1 MRAARALIAIVVIV
15 AACSSQAPGT
25 PNGWAGMSYQ
35 GVHWSMPANPQ
46 VKSFAGGPKAAGEGQ
61 SYGHNAIKA
70 DGTLDP
76 LATFNV
82 FVLPLTSRPTE
93 ADLMSLLTDW
103 GVRNGLRLS
112 SLSALP
118 SPLVGHQ
125 ATFHE
130 PRFNLDGA
138 VRSIVYGSVWVIAM
152 HAGDVGANGSYFMD
166 SFGPD

>member
-1 MRAARALIAIVVIV
+1 
-15 AACSSQAPGT
+15 
-25 PNGWAGMSYQ
+25 
-35 GVHWSMPANPQ
+35 MPANPQ
-46 VKSFAGGPKAAGEGQ
+46 VKTFAGGPKADGDGT

-93 ADLMSLLTDW
+93 AELVSMLADW
-103 GVRNGLRLS
+103 SVRNGLALS

-118 SPLVGHQ
+118 SPLIGHQ

-138 VRSIVYGSVWVIAM
+138 VRSIAYGNVWVIAM
-152 HAGDVGANGSYFMD
+152 HAGDVGSNGSYFMD
-166 SFGPD
+166 SFGPN